1 MSADSESHPA
11 ADQERNRD
19 ESGRFAADRDPAD
32 VLAVMEPMEPYTIG
46 EVIDATGWP
55 RRTVF
60 QVLDELADEGKIR
73 KKKPNPTS
81 AIWMLVEDGESA

>member
-1 MSADSESHPA
+1 MLLLPKTPMSADQNTHR
-11 ADQERNRD
+11 DRD

-32 VLAVMEPMEPYTIG
+32 VLDVMEPGEPYTIG
-46 EVIDATGWP
+46 EVIEATGWP

-60 QVLDELADEGKIR
+60 HILDDLADEGKVR

-81 AIWMLVEDGESA
+81 AIWMLTAEG

>member
-11 ADQERNRD
+11 ADRERDRD

-81 AIWMLVEDGESA
+81 AIWMLVKDGESG